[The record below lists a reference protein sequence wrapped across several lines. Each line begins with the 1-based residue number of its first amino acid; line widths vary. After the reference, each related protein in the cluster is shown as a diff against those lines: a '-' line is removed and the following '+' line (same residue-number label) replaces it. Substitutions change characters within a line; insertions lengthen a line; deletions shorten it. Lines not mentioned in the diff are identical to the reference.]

1 MQMGIFYFVSPRVT
15 RSLAYGLAARNR
27 LDMYRPPAKRKR
39 PPNGYRVVIYITG
52 SGTHWLEG
60 LIVLRWHSVSPY
72 PHATQET
79 CDSECAVSMT
89 MLVIGPRGCEPI
101 TIQLEYELISPAF
114 SGP

>member
-52 SGTHWLEG
+52 S
-60 LIVLRWHSVSPY
+60 
-72 PHATQET
+72 ET
-79 CDSECAVSMT
+79 CCFRSSLCSKVNQRSHIILFRCHDGTQGKTCSCTFPETCC
-89 MLVIGPRGCEPI
+89 P
-101 TIQLEYELISPAF
+101 
-114 SGP
+114 

>member
-52 SGTHWLEG
+52 SGTRCFRSLLCSKGNQRSHIILFDAMMA
-60 LIVLRWHSVSPY
+60 LRKRLCFR
-72 PHATQET
+72 AIAET
-79 CDSECAVSMT
+79 CC
-89 MLVIGPRGCEPI
+89 P
-101 TIQLEYELISPAF
+101 
-114 SGP
+114 

>member
-52 SGTHWLEG
+52 SGTRRCKSSFVRGESEKPY
-60 LIVLRWHSVSPY
+60 HS
-72 PHATQET
+72 
-79 CDSECAVSMT
+79 
-89 MLVIGPRGCEPI
+89 MLMP
-101 TIQLEYELISPAF
+101 
-114 SGP
+114 